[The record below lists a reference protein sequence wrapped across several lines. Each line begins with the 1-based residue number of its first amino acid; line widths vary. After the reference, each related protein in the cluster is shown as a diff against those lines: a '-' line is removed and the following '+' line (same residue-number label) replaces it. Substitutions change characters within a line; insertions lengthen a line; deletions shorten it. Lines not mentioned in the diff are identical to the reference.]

1 MFEDF
6 MEYRNNQQD
15 QDVLTWLTE
24 RNYDMRFM
32 HLYRAVLGAEFGG
45 DI

>member
-1 MFEDF
+1 M
-6 MEYRNNQQD
+6 D
-15 QDVLTWLTE
+15 QNVLTWLSE

-45 DI
+45 DIKNVSSRGVG